1 MTGFAFIS
9 ASHEKNLFF
18 CSHDLFSN
26 FYDSLMF
33 FFNCFF
39 GFFRVDFFPDV
50 SVFVSSSPTSTNA
63 PIGPHIFADRNLH
76 FDRFRGRIFDRIDS
90 VFVVVCFFFVIE
102 MAFAFRYRTVPLYF
116 AIAAAAAVVQSVE
129 SPWQCPRNA
138 TRDRIRFSC
147 QSIPIRFRL
156 ALPCSFPGPSWNT
169 SSSLD
174 PVLSLPYSHPI

>member
-90 VFVVVCFFFVIE
+90 VFVVVCFF
-102 MAFAFRYRTVPLYF
+102 
-116 AIAAAAAVVQSVE
+116 
-129 SPWQCPRNA
+129 
-138 TRDRIRFSC
+138 
-147 QSIPIRFRL
+147 
-156 ALPCSFPGPSWNT
+156 
-169 SSSLD
+169 SSSKWRSRFD
-174 PVLSLPYSHPI
+174 IAPFRSTSQ

>member
-1 MTGFAFIS
+1 MKRT
-9 ASHEKNLFF
+9 
-18 CSHDLFSN
+18 
-26 FYDSLMF
+26 F
-33 FFNCFF
+33 FFAAMIYFPISTTRWCFFLNCFF